1 MVDNCE
7 HLVLACAELIAALLR
22 DCPHLQVLATSR
34 EPLGIAGEAICRV
47 QPLDVAEASASRE
60 RIEAVPAARLF
71 VDRARAVQ
79 HTFVVT
85 DDNAAAIARDLHLPR
100 WNSAG
105 AGAGGCAIVG
115 HERPRARRT
124 PRGRSPPACEPSHAS
139 NFPTIGRYRRPSSG
153 VSICSTSVSA
163 RCFGTWRC
171 LPGGWSL
178 ELAETV
184 CADALIGESDVVEVT
199 RSACREIDGGDGDP

>member
-79 HTFVVT
+79 HTFVAT
-85 DDNAAAIARDLHLPR
+85 DDNAAAIARICICLDGIPLALELAAAR
-100 WNSAG
+100 LSSMS
-105 AGAGGCAIVG
+105 V
-115 HERPRARRT
+115 HELAERLEA
-124 PRGRSPPACEPSHAS
+124 RSPPACEPCTHRTS
-139 NFPTIGRYRRPSSG
+139 PPSDATG
-153 VSICSTSVSA
+153 DHPVEFRSA
-163 RCFGTWRC
+163 R
-171 LPGGWSL
+171 P
-178 ELAETV
+178 A
-184 CADALIGESDVVEVT
+184 
-199 RSACREIDGGDGDP
+199 